1 MERHIPG
8 RGGKAPVIVA
18 AAIALTGFAALI
30 PSCLG
35 EFFCF
40 QQLVQRFFYAASN
53 QFLNLTLDY
62 FLVELYN
69 VVGHGLPS
77 PFECLCSNFILPET
91 RRPCLLFCRLQFAQ
105 FYYTLSFTASRFAC
119 FCYFNTRILLCLY
132 MFIWRAYFYSS
143 LSCPHSSLHIS
154 STKTLK
160 YIILYVSCFYKDSS
174 TNARK

>member
-119 FCYFNTRILLCLY
+119 FTRQNQSHLRRHCRYGILPPSMITALC
-132 MFIWRAYFYSS
+132 FRIVSFFCNN
-143 LSCPHSSLHIS
+143 SC
-154 STKTLK
+154 KK
-160 YIILYVSCFYKDSS
+160 RNVACF
-174 TNARK
+174 